1 MFNLSIWPHI
11 RTRFDRKQLEFR
23 KLLTLLP
30 LLGFGIFLWGWRLA
44 TPLMVSA
51 FATWLMHA
59 YCSRKGFRPR
69 GDYSFINDVA
79 IIVLLMPVTVHWL
92 IPAGLSLICYLLR
105 TFVGNKEYVA
115 PINFPLILA
124 AMYMAGGKWPAAELW
139 YLSRQ
144 DYWAIARGN
153 FFFISGWLP
162 VVLTV
167 GFSFLLLTRLY
178 KWRILLS
185 GMLLPLAYVYLLFR
199 AGAHIDSM
207 LAAML
212 VNLFLFSLG
221 VLSIDHISTPSKRW
235 SQFWHGMFCGFF
247 IFIFAV
253 KGQLFYGVI
262 FSPIIVSLISPLMD
276 KLSGVSMRF
285 RKIFI

>member
-23 KLLTLLP
+23 KFLTLTP
-30 LLGFGIFLWGWRLA
+30 LLGFGVFLWGWRLA
-44 TPLMVSA
+44 TPLLVA
-51 FATWLMHA
+51 GFANLLIHV
-59 YCSRKGFRPR
+59 YCSRKGLRPR

-79 IIVLLMPVTVHWL
+79 VIVLLMPTTVHWL
-92 IPAGLSLICYLLR
+92 IPTSLSLICCLFR
-105 TFVGNKEYVA
+105 TFVGDKEYVA
-115 PINFPLILA
+115 PINFPLILS
-124 AMYMAGGKWPAAELW
+124 AMYMTGGIWPSAEPL
-139 YLSRQ
+139 YLSRHE
-144 DYWAIARGN
+144 YLAIAGGN

-162 VVLTV
+162 VVLTI
-167 GFSFLLLTRLY
+167 GLSFLLLTRLY

-185 GMLLPLAYVYLLFR
+185 GMLFPLASIYFLYREAAYF
-199 AGAHIDSM
+199 DMTS
-207 LAAML
+207 AAML
-212 VNLFLFSLG
+212 LNLFLFSLG
-221 VLSIDHISTPSKRW
+221 VLSLDHISTPSKRW
-235 SQFWHGMFCGFF
+235 SQYWHGTLCGLL

-253 KGQLFYGVI
+253 KGQLIYGVI

>member
-23 KLLTLLP
+23 KLLTLMP

-51 FATWLMHA
+51 FATCLMHA
-59 YCSRKGFRPR
+59 YCSRKGFRLR

-79 IIVLLMPVTVHWL
+79 IIVLLMPVTTHWI

-115 PINFPLILA
+115 PLNFPLILS
-124 AMYMAGGKWPAAELW
+124 AMYMTGGIWPSAEPL
-139 YLSRQ
+139 YLSRHE
-144 DYWAIARGN
+144 YLAIAGGN

-162 VVLTV
+162 VALTIAL
-167 GFSFLLLTRLY
+167 SFLLLTRLY

-185 GMLLPLAYVYLLFR
+185 GLLLPLAYVYLLFR

-212 VNLFLFSLG
+212 INLFLFSLG
-221 VLSIDHISTPSKRW
+221 VLSLDHISTPSKRW
-235 SQFWHGMFCGFF
+235 SQYGYGTLCGWL

-253 KGQLFYGVI
+253 KGQLIYGVI